1 MPQGNQP
8 ELHGC
13 GTWRLSFEPQKF
25 RQRPTCYMAV
35 VHRLNGRIEKRLPI
49 AIVVHLGPGAQNEP
63 AGAVELTYTENVS
76 AHGVCLVSRRAWRPG
91 ERVRVTS
98 FKERIELRGKV
109 VHCRKCDADRYAIGL
124 TFPEQEVTWSTFR
137 NYAGA

>member
-1 MPQGNQP
+1 MPQDNQP

-25 RQRPTCYMAV
+25 RQRPTRYMAV
-35 VHRLNGRIEKRLPI
+35 AQGLNGRMEKRLPI
-49 AIVVHLGPGAQNEP
+49 AIVVHLATGAQNDP

-76 AHGVCLVSRRAWRPG
+76 AHGVCVISRRAWRLG
-91 ERVRVTS
+91 DRVRVTS
-98 FKERIELRGKV
+98 FKEHIELHGKV
-109 VHCRKCDADRYAIGL
+109 VHCHKRDADRYAIGL

>member
-1 MPQGNQP
+1 MPQDNQP

-25 RQRPTCYMAV
+25 RQRPTTYMAV
-35 VHRLNGRIEKRLPI
+35 AHGLNGRMEKRLPI
-49 AIVVHLGPGAQNEP
+49 AIVVHLALGTQDDPVGVA
-63 AGAVELTYTENVS
+63 ELTYTENVS
-76 AHGVCLVSRRAWRPG
+76 AHGVCVASRRAWRPG

-98 FKERIELRGKV
+98 FKEHIELCGTV
-109 VHCRKCDADRYAIGL
+109 VHCRKCDAGRYAIGL

>member
-25 RQRPTCYMAV
+25 RQRPTRYMAV
-35 VHRLNGRIEKRLPI
+35 AHRLNGRMEKRLPI
-49 AIVVHLGPGAQNEP
+49 AIVVHLASGAQNDP

-76 AHGVCLVSRRAWRPG
+76 AHGVCLVSRSAWRPG

-98 FKERIELRGKV
+98 FKEHIELRGKV
-109 VHCRKCDADRYAIGL
+109 VHCRKCDADRYAVGL

-137 NYAGA
+137 NYAGT

>member
-1 MPQGNQP
+1 MPQDNQP

-25 RQRPTCYMAV
+25 RQRPTRYMAV
-35 VHRLNGRIEKRLPI
+35 AHGLNGRMEKRLPI
-49 AIVVHLGPGAQNEP
+49 AIVVHLAPGTQDDPVGVA
-63 AGAVELTYTENVS
+63 ELTYTENVS
-76 AHGVCLVSRRAWRPG
+76 AHGVCVVSRRAWRSG

-98 FKERIELRGKV
+98 FKEHIELCGKV